1 MTVRIILDFNLDK
14 TTEEILHRTHFLVIA
29 IIVISCFGLLF
40 GAGET
45 FKIQWMGIGARTLAM
60 GNTGTAIIGLPYA
73 SFYNPASVSA
83 RGKFSVAGGNQFLAL
98 DRKLYFAS
106 LASEISGGAGVGFT
120 WVHSSISDVEAR
132 DIDGELVGTVNNG
145 DDAIFFSFAK
155 EFVTKMHIGAGIE
168 YVQRSLENITTSTAG
183 FGIGVSYRIEN
194 PNITLGFAAQNLLM
208 TLSWNSNEYYG
219 TGQVSNEKLP
229 ILLRAGSAYL
239 TDIKSIPVQFC
250 ADMWNGGD
258 SQIHYGIGAEVGL
271 FSGNHYKKDNGI
283 ENSGGNNKY
292 IPQLI
297 LRGGFTDGRL
307 SGGVGICS
315 RIGKA
320 VNIGIDYAIV
330 MEKENLSPKHIV
342 DLTFEY

>member
-1 MTVRIILDFNLDK
+1 MKKVIFTAIVVFAG
-14 TTEEILHRTHFLVIA
+14 LV
-29 IIVISCFGLLF
+29 F

-60 GNTGTAIIGLPYA
+60 GNSGAAIIGLPYA

-120 WVHSSISDVEAR
+120 WVHSSVSDVEAR
-132 DIDGELVGTVNNG
+132 DIDGELLGTVNNG

-183 FGIGVSYRIEN
+183 FGIGVSYRFEH

-229 ILLRAGSAYL
+229 IFLRAGGAYL
-239 TDIKSIPVQFC
+239 IDIKSIPVQFC
-250 ADMWNGGD
+250 SDIWNGGD
-258 SQIHYGIGAEVGL
+258 SQVHYGIGAEVEL
-271 FSGNHYKKDNGI
+271 FRDEHFERDDGI
-283 ENSGGNNKY
+283 EENSGANKY
-292 IPQLI
+292 IPHLL

-307 SGGVGICS
+307 SGGAGIYS

-320 VNIGIDYAIV
+320 ANIGIDYAIV
-330 MEKENLSPKHIV
+330 MEKENLSPKHII
-342 DLTFEY
+342 DLTFDY